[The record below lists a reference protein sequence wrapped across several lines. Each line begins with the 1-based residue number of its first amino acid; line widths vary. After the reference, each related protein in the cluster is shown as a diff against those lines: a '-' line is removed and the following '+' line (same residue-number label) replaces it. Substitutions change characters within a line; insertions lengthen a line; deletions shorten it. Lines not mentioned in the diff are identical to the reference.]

1 MDLSENKQ
9 SEKERGV
16 DSYISIDKTYG
27 LGRLSLKIKR
37 FLSLFRTITGH
48 IYRKSQ
54 GTGLDMGMYN

>member
-1 MDLSENKQ
+1 M
-9 SEKERGV
+9 

-37 FLSLFRTITGH
+37 FFKSLFRTVTGH